1 MFLQPNTFEHT
12 HCHCS
17 SYLRIRSTFTGI
29 LREKKILLTPS
40 YSVTTINYVSVAKLW
55 NADTDRTCKFLH
67 NSNTE
72 GLVFKIVWGF
82 FDIVICCF
90 AIFQSSLLNK
100 ILLISK
106 NRIPSHRF
114 FIVWYLGSILT
125 KFQGNSWNFHALL
138 ISSKKVRLQK
148 NEIVFCIQSFR
159 GVTTCG

>member
-1 MFLQPNTFEHT
+1 MYQWQSYEMRYLGKNNFLLAWSNRKPTEVQKFQLNDV
-12 HCHCS
+12 S
-17 SYLRIRSTFTGI
+17 LRKSGI
-29 LREKKILLTPS
+29 
-40 YSVTTINYVSVAKLW
+40 
-55 NADTDRTCKFLH
+55 DTDRTCKFLH

-72 GLVFKIVWGF
+72 GLVFKIVWRF